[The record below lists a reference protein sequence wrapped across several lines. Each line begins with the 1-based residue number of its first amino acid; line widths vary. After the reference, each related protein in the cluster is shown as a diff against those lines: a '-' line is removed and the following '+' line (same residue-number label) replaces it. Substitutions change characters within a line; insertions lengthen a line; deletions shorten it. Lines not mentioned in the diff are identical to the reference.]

1 MYCLNIFV
9 FYKCF
14 VKHIWIILFPSWNLP
29 HISSLFNEFH
39 VFFFPSLSFRTPPE
53 IHSAGIRK
61 NDNQKSKQTSKRL
74 VRQKK
79 KNKRKE
85 KVYKEHGVHWWLAT
99 LGMRP
104 ALDVPSDHLLEK
116 TDFSLWQ
123 VSVTALFVRKHQII
137 FVMGGMWCLFLLLV
151 IRILSGLSLCRTCHD
166 IKVFVSSYVYQSFWV
181 RNTLLYWSH
190 LLSQDLTIFLSPLP
204 QRSMSLESMVLMRTL
219 YLGLWSSTSPI
230 LCTLANSSISQSM
243 INTIVGPSV
252 QIQEPFEE
260 ISHPDQKTG
269 KQRPWDLC

>member
-1 MYCLNIFV
+1 
-9 FYKCF
+9 
-14 VKHIWIILFPSWNLP
+14 
-29 HISSLFNEFH
+29 
-39 VFFFPSLSFRTPPE
+39 
-53 IHSAGIRK
+53 
-61 NDNQKSKQTSKRL
+61 
-74 VRQKK
+74 
-79 KNKRKE
+79 
-85 KVYKEHGVHWWLAT
+85 
-99 LGMRP
+99 MRP

-230 LCTLANSSISQSM
+230 LCTLANSPISQSM